1 MRPSLIALPPMLL
14 LLAACEETASTSRP
28 IIAPSVPESV
38 RAIAAPGQD
47 LSTAYL
53 NSSDGCFWYR
63 YDGPVETTDLPLR
76 ATGGAPIC
84 TRRAEAAPARTAG

>member
-1 MRPSLIALPPMLL
+1 MKPFLFALPPALL
-14 LLAACEETASTSRP
+14 LLAACDETTTQARP
-28 IIAPSVPESV
+28 IAVMPLPESV
-38 RAIAAPGQD
+38 RELAAPGQD

-53 NSSDGCFWYR
+53 RREDGCFWYR

-84 TRRAEAAPARTAG
+84 TRRSVPAETPAAS